1 MHTIFALFLL
11 PITIADLSQQII
23 PNIYLKILSVF
34 MAIALIMNG
43 LPSSSLLFTVGLF
56 SVVLLVL
63 KVGMGDIKLL
73 AILMLTFELHLISY
87 LVVVLVIASVHIVI
101 SSLRNSAIPRSI
113 PMAPAIFLGF
123 ISHMATR

>member
-11 PITIADLSQQII
+11 PVTIADLSQQII

-73 AILMLTFELHLISY
+73 AILMLTFELKLISY

-123 ISHMATR
+123 ITYMATR

>member
-11 PITIADLSQQII
+11 RVTIAALSQQII

-34 MAIALIMNG
+34 LVIALIMNG

-73 AILMLTFELHLISY
+73 AILMLTFELKLISY
-87 LVVVLVIASVHIVI
+87 LVVVLVIASVHNQCNHQEHTKN
-101 SSLRNSAIPRSI
+101 L
-113 PMAPAIFLGF
+113 
-123 ISHMATR
+123 

>member
-11 PITIADLSQQII
+11 PVAIADLSQQII
-23 PNIYLKILSVF
+23 PNIYLEILSAF
-34 MAIALIMNG
+34 MVIAFIMNG
-43 LPSSSLLFTVGLF
+43 LPSSSLLFIVGLF

-87 LVVVLVIASVHIVI
+87 LVLVLVIAAVHIVI
-101 SSLRNSAIPRSI
+101 SSVRNRAIPRSI

-123 ISHMATR
+123 ITYMASR